1 LDRISHQKK
10 RGFRLF
16 FQIAFVALKNG
27 YWLGFLKGKIYTGP
41 LKAVCVP
48 GLNCYSC
55 PGALASCPIGALQSV
70 LADRN
75 FQFAF
80 YVVGFLM
87 ITGALIGRLVCGWL
101 CPFGLAQ
108 DLLYK
113 IPFVRKIKKVRA
125 DRYLKAIKYIMLGL
139 FVIILPMFVLDIVG
153 QGTPWFCKWICPSGT
168 LMAGWPL
175 VSLNPQLTGAVGALY
190 AWKNI
195 ILVALIV
202 LSLMIYRPFCRY
214 LCPLGAV
221 YGLIQ
226 PVSLYRY
233 RVDTAA
239 CTGCGECQKAC
250 KLDIAVCNTP
260 NSPDCI
266 RCGDCIRACPH
277 NALSVEFIKSKYKR
291 AWNERRG

>member
-1 LDRISHQKK
+1 MDKMKK
-10 RGFRLF
+10 QRGFRLF
-16 FQIAFVALKNG
+16 FQIAFVALTNG

-41 LKAVCVP
+41 LKALCVP

-55 PGALASCPIGALQSV
+55 PGALSSCPIGALQAV

-87 ITGALIGRLVCGWL
+87 ITGALLGRLVCGWL

-113 IPFVRKIKKVRA
+113 IPLFRKIKKVRA
-125 DRYLKAIKYIMLGL
+125 DRYLKYLKYVILAL
-139 FVIILPMFVLDIVG
+139 FVIILPMFVIDIVG
-153 QGTPWFCKWICPSGT
+153 QGQPWFCEWICPSGT

-175 VSLNPQLTGAVGALY
+175 VFLNPQLSSALGWLY
-190 AWKNI
+190 AWKNAILIAI
-195 ILVALIV
+195 IL
-202 LSLMIYRPFCRY
+202 LSILIYRPFCRY

-221 YGLIQ
+221 YGMLQ
-226 PVSLYRY
+226 PFSLYSY
-233 RVDTAA
+233 RVDEHA
-239 CTGCGECQKAC
+239 CNGCGECQKAC
-250 KLDIAVCNTP
+250 KLDIAVYKTP

-266 RCGDCIRACPH
+266 RCGDCIRACPQH
-277 NALSVEFIKSKYKR
+277 AVSAGFKSKKVCKR
-291 AWNERRG
+291 

>member
-1 LDRISHQKK
+1 MKK
-10 RGFRLF
+10 QRGFRLF
-16 FQIAFVALKNG
+16 FQIAFVALTNG

-41 LKAVCVP
+41 LKALCVP

-55 PGALASCPIGALQSV
+55 PGALSSCPIGALQAV

-87 ITGALIGRLVCGWL
+87 ITGALLGRLVCSWL

-113 IPFVRKIKKVRA
+113 IPLFRKIKKVRA
-125 DRYLKAIKYIMLGL
+125 DRYLKYLKYVILAL
-139 FVIILPMFVLDIVG
+139 FVIILPMFVIDIVG
-153 QGTPWFCKWICPSGT
+153 QGQPWFCEWICPSGT

-175 VSLNPQLTGAVGALY
+175 VFLNPQLGSALGWLY
-190 AWKNI
+190 AWKNAILIAI
-195 ILVALIV
+195 IL
-202 LSLMIYRPFCRY
+202 LSILIYRPFCRY

-221 YGLIQ
+221 YGMLQ
-226 PVSLYRY
+226 PFSLYSY
-233 RVDTAA
+233 RVDEHT
-239 CTGCGECQKAC
+239 CNSCGECQKAC
-250 KLDIAVCNTP
+250 KLDIAVYKTP

-266 RCGDCIRACPH
+266 RCGDCIRACPQH
-277 NALSVEFIKSKYKR
+277 AVSAGFIQRKSKK
-291 AWNERRG
+291 ACER